1 MKKDFFTLWDAFPGV
16 IGVYATDIYMWEGD
30 GTPKWVTDEQGK
42 AQVITFWSD
51 KVLTALCRCNSSEY
65 AATLYRRGRL
75 EGSYLI
81 RPDEI
86 WATGQILASR
96 LAHCSEVWWN

>member
-42 AQVITFWSD
+42 
-51 KVLTALCRCNSSEY
+51 
-65 AATLYRRGRL
+65 
-75 EGSYLI
+75 
-81 RPDEI
+81 P
-86 WATGQILASR
+86 QIII
-96 LAHCSEVWWN
+96 H